1 MLFYSGHEYVTG
13 GWGLS
18 IAQPCKCQP
27 CQDIAALLDLELK
40 IVVDTTPFYT
50 SSQSKKDPEPQ
61 DG

>member
-1 MLFYSGHEYVTG
+1 MSQV
-13 GWGLS
+13 GWGVF

-27 CQDIAALLDLELK
+27 CQEIAALLDLELK